1 MAGYATP
8 EEEWSALLTGTHP
21 HLSHPS
27 PLRFVPSSPRCKLCK
42 APFRGPGGAIFGRY
56 GFAPWP
62 KNPNICG
69 RCFRAM
75 ETATRACPRSQDGSI
90 AGAEIEL
97 SMLFADVRGSSKIA
111 RTMSSVEFTR
121 LMNRFYRVSSD
132 VLFGMNAIVE
142 KFVGDEVVGLFIPML
157 TGPEHARVAVE
168 TAQALLHATG
178 HGTADGPWVP
188 LGAAVHT
195 GRAFVGIVSS
205 GANSDFTAL
214 GDPLNEAA
222 HLASHAAA
230 GEVLVTVAAASSGGI
245 DTTGAERRDLS
256 LKGHPMDAIVLGVS
270 DAAAAS

>member
-1 MAGYATP
+1 
-8 EEEWSALLTGTHP
+8 
-21 HLSHPS
+21 
-27 PLRFVPSSPRCKLCK
+27 
-42 APFRGPGGAIFGRY
+42 
-56 GFAPWP
+56 
-62 KNPNICG
+62 
-69 RCFRAM
+69 
-75 ETATRACPRSQDGSI
+75 
-90 AGAEIEL
+90 
-97 SMLFADVRGSSKIA
+97 
-111 RTMSSVEFTR
+111 
-121 LMNRFYRVSSD
+121 MNRFYRVSSD

-205 GANSDFTAL
+205 GATSDFTAL

-222 HLASHAAA
+222 HLASHAAV

-256 LKGHPMDAIVLGVS
+256 LKGHPMDAFVLGVR